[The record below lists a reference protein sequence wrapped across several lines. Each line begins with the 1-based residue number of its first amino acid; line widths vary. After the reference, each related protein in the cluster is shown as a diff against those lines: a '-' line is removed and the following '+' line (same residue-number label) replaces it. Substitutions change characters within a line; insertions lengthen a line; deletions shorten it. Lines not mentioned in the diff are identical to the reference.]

1 MNMKIGFIGLGH
13 MGSAIARN
21 LLEGGHELIAWNR
34 SPEPVKA
41 LAQAGARAAEAP
53 VDVFAAA
60 EVVFSMLADDAVVE
74 SVVLNSGALDAA
86 KPGAIHVN
94 VATISVALAD
104 RLERLHR
111 DRGLSYV
118 AAPVL
123 GRPDVAAAGNLI
135 VLAAGETVAVDRVRP
150 LLALFAR
157 RIFPMGEQS
166 SRANVVKL
174 ACNFA
179 LAAMLET
186 LGEAGALA
194 ATNGVAPET
203 LFEVMTE
210 TVFPAYKTYAPLITE
225 RRFRPAS
232 FALPL
237 GFKDVRLAL
246 QAAEAKH
253 AAMPIASV
261 LHDQLLAAIAHGDSE
276 LDWSALSMV
285 AFRAAGLAA

>member
-261 LHDQLLAAIAHGDSE
+261 LHDQFLAAIAHGDSE

>member
-21 LLEGGHELIAWNR
+21 LLKGGHELIAWNR

-157 RIFPMGEQS
+157 RMFPMGEQS

-261 LHDQLLAAIAHGDSE
+261 LHDQFLAAIAHGDSE

>member
-21 LLEGGHELIAWNR
+21 LLKGGHELIAWNR

-118 AAPVL
+118 AAPAL

-261 LHDQLLAAIAHGDSE
+261 LHDQFLAAIAHGDSE

>member
-21 LLEGGHELIAWNR
+21 LLKGGHELIAWNR

-253 AAMPIASV
+253 APMPIASV
-261 LHDQLLAAIAHGDSE
+261 LHDQFLAAIAHGDSE

>member
-1 MNMKIGFIGLGH
+1 MKIGFIGLGH

-21 LLEGGHELIAWNR
+21 LLKGGHELIAWNR

-261 LHDQLLAAIAHGDSE
+261 LHDQFLAAIAHGDSE

>member
-1 MNMKIGFIGLGH
+1 MKIGFIGLGH

-157 RIFPMGEQS
+157 RMFPIGEQS
-166 SRANVVKL
+166 SRANVARP

-232 FALPL
+232 FALSL

-246 QAAEAKH
+246 QVAEAKH
-253 AAMPIASV
+253 APMPIASV
-261 LHDQLLAAIAHGDSE
+261 LHDQFLAAIAHGDSE

>member
-1 MNMKIGFIGLGH
+1 MSFADLELLRQGVRLEPLLQ
-13 MGSAIARN
+13 AICDF
-21 LLEGGHELIAWNR
+21 
-34 SPEPVKA
+34 PDK
-41 LAQAGARAAEAP
+41 QAAP
-53 VDVFAAA
+53 V
-60 EVVFSMLADDAVVE
+60 
-74 SVVLNSGALDAA
+74 
-86 KPGAIHVN
+86 
-94 VATISVALAD
+94 
-104 RLERLHR
+104 ERVHC

-118 AAPVL
+118 AEPVL

-253 AAMPIASV
+253 APMPIASV
-261 LHDQLLAAIAHGDSE
+261 LHDQFLAAIAHGDSE

>member
-1 MNMKIGFIGLGH
+1 MKIGFIGLGH

-261 LHDQLLAAIAHGDSE
+261 LHDQFLAAIAHGDSE

>member
-1 MNMKIGFIGLGH
+1 
-13 MGSAIARN
+13 
-21 LLEGGHELIAWNR
+21 
-34 SPEPVKA
+34 
-41 LAQAGARAAEAP
+41 
-53 VDVFAAA
+53 
-60 EVVFSMLADDAVVE
+60 
-74 SVVLNSGALDAA
+74 
-86 KPGAIHVN
+86 
-94 VATISVALAD
+94 
-104 RLERLHR
+104 
-111 DRGLSYV
+111 
-118 AAPVL
+118 
-123 GRPDVAAAGNLI
+123 
-135 VLAAGETVAVDRVRP
+135 
-150 LLALFAR
+150 
-157 RIFPMGEQS
+157 MGEQS
-166 SRANVVKL
+166 SGANVVKL

-210 TVFPAYKTYAPLITE
+210 TVVPAYKTYAPLITE